1 MNIQEVVLAPTEQ
14 QGQCL
19 RATLLAQPSLFA
31 LEYSLT
37 RVWAAVGVEPSLVMG
52 HSLGEV
58 VAAVVA
64 GCMSLHD
71 GARLVCARAR
81 AMDAL
86 PGRCPHDWERRS
98 HTSRPVEGYV

>member
-1 MNIQEVVLAPTEQ
+1 VILCPPETH
-14 QGQCL
+14 GQALCT
-19 RATLLAQPSLFA
+19 TLLAQPSLFA

-37 RVWAAVGVEPSLVMG
+37 RVWAAVGVEPCVVLG

-64 GCMSLHD
+64 GCMSLQE

-86 PGRCPHDWERRS
+86 PGR
-98 HTSRPVEGYV
+98 